1 VQTFSRFAHDARWG
15 YAERE
20 DRVTLSAETA
30 TAMCR
35 LLSQVKEA
43 TQVHRLGAFL
53 LTVFALVAMAV
64 IVMLPMGQT
73 WG

>member
-1 VQTFSRFAHDARWG
+1 
-15 YAERE
+15 
-20 DRVTLSAETA
+20 
-30 TAMCR
+30 MCR

-53 LTVFALVAMAV
+53 LTVFALVALAV
-64 IVMLPMGQT
+64 IVLVPMGQT